1 MYSQS
6 DIEDA
11 VAGGA
16 LTAEQAASLRN
27 HIAARTGTPTAD
39 EEPVRW
45 LLGFNDVYVFYSS
58 ILLLVG
64 LGWLGSKIDI
74 GDTPSPFMALF
85 VAAAA
90 WGLAEFFSRRKRLAF
105 SGITVTRSPSSTAF
119 SSRACLPR
127 FRSMGPSDT
136 AIR

>member
-16 LTAEQAASLRN
+16 LTAGQAASLRN
-27 HIAARTGTPTAD
+27 HVAARTGTPPAD

-45 LLGFNDVYVFYSS
+45 LGGNNDVYVFYSS
-58 ILLLVG
+58 IVLLIG

-74 GDTPSPFMALF
+74 GDSPSPFMALL
-85 VAAAA
+85 VAAAP
-90 WGLAEFFSRRKRLAF
+90 GGSPNISRAA
-105 SGITVTRSPSSTAF
+105 SGWRFPASHTQSSSPMPSS
-119 SSRACLPR
+119 SPR
-127 FRSMGPSDT
+127 C
-136 AIR
+136 